1 MSDTNKKILLV
12 LLGIALI
19 VLSVVFVVRPK
30 KESIDGLKVEIADL
44 QARYDDLCEKEK
56 HKDELIAET
65 AEFNQHFEEEIV
77 KYASDLDQENTVM
90 WLKSVET
97 DNDFVNTSI
106 SLPRESTYY
115 VLGQGAVESPEDA
128 EAEAD
133 SYVVT
138 KDVYNITYSGTYEG
152 VKSYLEYVLNY
163 KYRMACESITIAYAE
178 DADAPVAECT
188 GSVMIDAY
196 AVKHPDRDHD
206 VPVVDVEEGKEN
218 IFATEGTDLPSSA
231 GSSSYDADNGEA
243 IVADHNL
250 VLLLNDAAND
260 AASGIIVAAS
270 ESKEETYVSSS
281 ENKVE
286 SLNIDV
292 TEEDGKNYVTYSIG
306 SKSYKSEI
314 TSSDFTIYVKSSSR
328 TGDDDKNGVD
338 VKLTNSTSLK
348 TYIKVVD
355 DDVSNPRFKLSSKE
369 GTVKTY

>member
-188 GSVMIDAY
+188 GSVMIDSY
-196 AVKHPDRDHD
+196 AVKHPDRKHD

-218 IFATEGTDLPSSA
+218 IFATEGSDLPSSA

-355 DDVSNPRFKLSSKE
+355 DDISNPRFKLSSKE